1 MDRKKLKVTKQKSDS
16 SIALQKGPKSGNQ
29 FLQLDVTTLNSK
41 SLSSLIKESKPESKN
56 VETQTE
62 FEDIVALH
70 LEALKDEFE
79 RERAELEAELT
90 KEKRNLEGKLRDYYA
105 KILESKDILIN
116 DLTNEK
122 DFLWEEMR
130 DLRESCQVVNGNV
143 EPAESSTDDL
153 EWDHGSDSEISR
165 RLEKKRG
172 SERSKI
178 TNLSL
183 STQVKETLLWSVMKL
198 HKQNL
203 IEKYQK
209 EKQALLDKIEI
220 EKDLIRE
227 EISSE
232 LESNY
237 QEEIKNL
244 RETVTGLQEVLSDM
258 KSQKSELAKIFE
270 GEKNA
275 LKLEISR
282 KEEELKQKMAKNMQ
296 RKVIQAHQDWS
307 VTKL

>member
-1 MDRKKLKVTKQKSDS
+1 MDRKKTKVTKQKSDS
-16 SIALQKGPKSGNQ
+16 SIALQKRPKSGNK

-41 SLSSLIKESKPESKN
+41 SLSSLVKESKPEFKT

-70 LEALKDEFE
+70 LEALKDGFE
-79 RERAELEAELT
+79 RERADLEAEFAN
-90 KEKRNLEGKLRDYYA
+90 EKRDLEGKLRDHYA

-130 DLRESCQVVNGNV
+130 DLRESCQVVNGNIK
-143 EPAESSTDDL
+143 PQSSTDDL
-153 EWDHGSDSEISR
+153 EWDHGSDSGIIK
-165 RLEKKRG
+165 RLEKESSLK
-172 SERSKI
+172 RSKI
-178 TNLSL
+178 ANLSL
-183 STQVKETLLWSVMKL
+183 SIQDKETLLWSVMNL

-203 IEKYQK
+203 VETYQK
-209 EKQALLDKIEI
+209 EKQAILDKLEI

-244 RETVTGLQEVLSDM
+244 QETVTGLQEVLNDM
-258 KSQKSELAKIFE
+258 KTQKSELAKIFE

-275 LKLEISR
+275 LRLEITR
-282 KEEELKQKMAKNMQ
+282 KDEELKQKVTKDMQ
-296 RKVIQAHQDWS
+296 QKVIQARQDWL